1 MALEG
6 KVIAVTGAASGI
18 GLAVTNVVASR
29 GGKLALADMAE
40 RPLKELVEDL
50 KKRGVEAVGT
60 VLNVTSDVDVQN
72 WIASTVKHFGKVDGA
87 ANVAG
92 WGGGFVN
99 LEDTDNATWDKIMGV
114 NATGTFYCLRAE
126 LKALGRGGSIVNVAS
141 LSGIRGRTGLGAYVA
156 SKHAVV
162 GLTKTAAR
170 EAGVKGI
177 RVNAIAP
184 GPTETPMLDA
194 LLKGPTTTTSSST
207 LNTYSS
213 LPLGRMAQP
222 EEQAQAVAFLLS
234 DDASFIT
241 GAVLSVDGGAAA

>member
-18 GLAVTNVVASR
+18 GLAVTNLVASR
-29 GGKLALADMAE
+29 GAKLALADIAE

>member
-1 MALEG
+1 MAMEG
-6 KVIAVTGAASGI
+6 KVIAITGAASGI
-18 GLAVTNVVASR
+18 GLAVTNVIASR
-29 GGKLALADMAE
+29 GAKLALADMAE
-40 RPLKELVEDL
+40 RPLKDLVEDL
-50 KKRGVEAVGT
+50 KKRGVEATGT
-60 VLNVTSDVDVQN
+60 VLNVTSDVQVQN
-72 WIASTVKHFGKVDGA
+72 WIASTVKYFGKLDGA

-99 LEDTDNATWDKIMGV
+99 LEDTDNATWDKILSV

-126 LKALGRGGSIVNVAS
+126 LKALGNGGSVVNVAS
-141 LSGIRGRTGLGAYVA
+141 LAGIRGSTGLGAYVA

-184 GPTETPMLDA
+184 GPTETPMLNS
-194 LLKGPTTTTSSST
+194 LLAGPMTETSSSA

-222 EEQAQAVAFLLS
+222 EEQARAVAFLLS